1 MSPLDLDKLL
11 QPISDDEPAGADLEY
26 DPAYLAAFRT
36 AEGSPARQM
45 GDTVAA
51 GEEPDWRSAS
61 ELAVDLLNRT
71 KDLRVAVL
79 LTRALL
85 RVQGLAGLDLG
96 LALLNGLVERFWDQV
111 HPKLDPEDDND
122 PTIRVNILLDLC
134 SQDALLHAL
143 RTAPLVRSRVLG
155 PVSFRD
161 IEIAEG
167 RASAPPDVKPLDAA
181 AIHGIFTDC
190 SLEDLQAGTA
200 AASSALQRVTGL
212 SDALGGRIRL
222 DQMPSFD
229 PLSALL
235 TAIGRSL
242 GAFLAE
248 RLPPESPT
256 AGSQGATSGSGASP
270 ADRPSPGGAGGE
282 IASRDDVVRA
292 IDRICDYYSRCE
304 PTSPVPLLLKRA
316 RRLATGTFLD
326 IVRDLAP
333 GALDEIEKVCGPETE
348 S

>member
-1 MSPLDLDKLL
+1 MSALDIDSLL
-11 QPISDDEPAGADLEY
+11 QPISDGEPAGPDLEY
-26 DPAYLAAFRT
+26 DPAYLAAFRA
-36 AEGSPARQM
+36 AEGAPARQM
-45 GDTVAA
+45 GDTVVA

-61 ELAVDLLNRT
+61 EQAARLLTRT

-96 LALLNGLVERFWDQV
+96 LAVVHGLVDGFWDQV
-111 HPKLDPEDDND
+111 YPQLDPDDGYD
-122 PTIRVNILLDLC
+122 PTIRVNVLLDLC
-134 SQDALLHAL
+134 SPEALLQAL

-155 PVSFRD
+155 PVSYRD

-167 RASAPPDVKPLDAA
+167 RAAAPPDVKPLDLT

-190 SLEDLQAGTA
+190 SLEELQASASA
-200 AASSALQRVTGL
+200 AAR
-212 SDALGGRIRL
+212 ALGHVNDLSRALGERIRL

-229 PLSALL
+229 PLAGLLAALS
-235 TAIGRSL
+235 RSL
-242 GAFLAE
+242 DGYLAP
-248 RLPPESPT
+248 RLPKEAAAEVEDDGPGT
-256 AGSQGATSGSGASP
+256 GAAAGE
-270 ADRPSPGGAGGE
+270 RPSRVAAVGE

-316 RRLATGTFLD
+316 RRLATGSFLD

-333 GALDEIEKVCGPETE
+333 GALGDIEKVCGPDME